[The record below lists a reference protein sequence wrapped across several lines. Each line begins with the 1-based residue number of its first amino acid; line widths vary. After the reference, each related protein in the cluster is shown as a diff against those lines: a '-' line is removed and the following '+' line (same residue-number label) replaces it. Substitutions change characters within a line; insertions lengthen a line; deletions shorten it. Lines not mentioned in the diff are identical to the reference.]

1 MRQLPFASTNIHF
14 VRKAVQDAIRRCE
27 RIIVVGSSE
36 EYQKIYFFTGRKNY
50 WRYYTVDLNAVDT
63 LVPKRFQQA
72 NRTFH
77 DEVLHSEPLAHT
89 VNRAEA
95 SKLLDVCSTEKLVH
109 TTLVAKSN
117 TALIQWVKAL
127 LVPVGVD

>member
-14 VRKAVQDAIRRCE
+14 VKKAVQDAIRRCE

-50 WRYYTVDLNAVDT
+50 WRYYTIDLNAMDT

-77 DEVLHSEPLAHT
+77 DEVLHGEPLAHT

-95 SKLLDVCSTEKLVH
+95 SKLLDVCSNEELVSAAPV
-109 TTLVAKSN
+109 TKPN
-117 TALIQWVKAL
+117 TALRQWVKTL
-127 LVPVGVD
+127 LVPLA